1 MLASDIMNLV
11 YRILP
16 GQYLYYVI
24 IGLIVIAAA
33 GGVWAWLRKKGQG

>member
-1 MLASDIMNLV
+1 MLASDFMSLV

-24 IGLIVIAAA
+24 IGLAVIAAA